1 MEKSFSRFFSGS
13 FLTWVIWGS
22 VGLVDTWV
30 SQSMSEWVSETFKVS
45 LCVCVRVSVFV
56 GQRLPQK
63 FRNEVK
69 LWKKSSD
76 IFSSLCECVCVC
88 IQEHHITEK
97 TPVTERERE
106 QERKNRELIKAE
118 VKFKE
123 YQVMVL
129 NVFCCYKAQT

>member
-69 LWKKSSD
+69 LWKRVV
-76 IFSSLCECVCVC
+76 IYFLVCVSVC
-88 IQEHHITEK
+88 VRVHSGTSYYWENTSD
-97 TPVTERERE
+97 RERE